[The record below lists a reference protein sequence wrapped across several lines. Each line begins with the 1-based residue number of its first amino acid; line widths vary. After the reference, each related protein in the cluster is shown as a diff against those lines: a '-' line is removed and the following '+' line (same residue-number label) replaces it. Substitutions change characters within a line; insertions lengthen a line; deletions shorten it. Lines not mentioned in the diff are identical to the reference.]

1 MSFNRSN
8 GWDKHFTMQKVFPKI
23 PLENIS
29 TELIAKI
36 FGKKGKNYWH
46 FFYGYEKDLVKY
58 LSYIFDIIYL

>member
-8 GWDKHFTMQKVFPKI
+8 GWDKQFTMQKVFPKI

-36 FGKKGKNYWH
+36 FGKKGKNYGH
-46 FFYGYEKDLVKY
+46 FFMDMRRT
-58 LSYIFDIIYL
+58 

>member
-8 GWDKHFTMQKVFPKI
+8 GWDKQFTMQKVFPKI

-36 FGKKGKNYWH
+36 FGKKGKIMGI
-46 FFYGYEKDLVKY
+46 FFMDMRRT
-58 LSYIFDIIYL
+58 